1 MAERRWVLDAHTLVS
16 RLLTPNGSAARA
28 VDHALNIGVPLV
40 SDATLAEL
48 AAALA
53 RPRLDRWVVRI
64 QPPREASPSAGHGG
78 AAYALARQPEGTSAG
93 SRLGGGVLSIQA
105 MTAPCR

>member
-1 MAERRWVLDAHTLVS
+1 MIDNLQARHGLDFELLDGFLYPGHSRRRMHSLPQRTA
-16 RLLTPNGSAARA
+16 LTQG
-28 VDHALNIGVPLV
+28 
-40 SDATLAEL
+40 TE
-48 AAALA
+48 
-53 RPRLDRWVVRI
+53 VRQMGQMVCI
-64 QPPREASPSAGHGG
+64 QPPRVPSQIAGHGG